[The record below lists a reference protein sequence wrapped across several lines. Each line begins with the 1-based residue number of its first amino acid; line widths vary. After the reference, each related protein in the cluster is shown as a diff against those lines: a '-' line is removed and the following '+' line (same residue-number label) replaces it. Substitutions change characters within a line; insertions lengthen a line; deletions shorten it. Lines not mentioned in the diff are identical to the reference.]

1 MIHLL
6 KCLAELAFP
15 PMYDDLINNTC
26 RVLEQTNCV
35 GICINLCKMPSQ
47 TFIKDSFGMPLNM
60 VPSKYS
66 HNFFWSSFM
75 IEIQTLWLQHI
86 KYNVMPTE
94 LNS

>member
-15 PMYDDLINNTC
+15 PMYDDLINITC

-66 HNFFWSSFM
+66 HTHFCMTTIFLGSSFM
-75 IEIQTLWLQHI
+75 IEIQTL
-86 KYNVMPTE
+86 
-94 LNS
+94 